1 MNNVYLKHNGVKN
14 QRWGVRR
21 YQNYDGTLTALGR
34 SRLGLKPESKSKTK
48 AESKTKTKTKTK
60 AKTKTK
66 TKTKTKSDPKQEK
79 KKTAEEKN
87 NTLAEKR
94 QRKKDYKN
102 RRTLSDTEL
111 QSRITRLEKEAKYAD
126 LVSADVSPAKKFV
139 KTILNDATKPV
150 ATNIVKTLAEYGTY
164 HVTAGLKEIDRDKLT
179 SYLESNFGKNS
190 KKDKK

>member
-34 SRLGLKPESKSKTK
+34 SRLGLKSESKSKTK
-48 AESKTKTKTKTK
+48 AE
-60 AKTKTK
+60 TKTK

-87 NTLAEKR
+87 NTLAVKR

-126 LVSADVSPAKKFV
+126 LVSADVSPAEKFV

-150 ATNIVKTLAEYGTY
+150 ATNIVKTLEEYGTY
-164 HVTAGLKEIDRDKLT
+164 HVTAGLKEIDRGKLT